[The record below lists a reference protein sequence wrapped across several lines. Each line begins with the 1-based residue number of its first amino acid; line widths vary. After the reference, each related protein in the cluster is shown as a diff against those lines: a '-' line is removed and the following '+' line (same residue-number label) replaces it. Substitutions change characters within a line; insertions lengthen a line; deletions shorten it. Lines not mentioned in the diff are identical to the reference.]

1 MTDNLSRADGAR
13 VLADLHALRAIGTY
27 KTGVHKP
34 TFSEPHLRSL
44 AWLVQR
50 LPEAGL
56 TGEIDGI
63 GNILGTSTK
72 AGPKLLAGSHLE
84 SQNHAGW
91 LDGPL
96 GVVYALEAARVIN
109 RDPNINGAVEVAS
122 WCDEEGHFG
131 HFLGSRSY
139 VGGVTEADIDAA
151 RDRNS
156 GKSMRDALR
165 DAGLAGRARARCER
179 GRHIGYLEAHIEQG
193 ETLESSGLKIGV
205 VTSIVGIWQYRI
217 TFTGEQNHAG
227 TTRMAIRRDA
237 GLALARFCVAID
249 ERFPAAC
256 GPRTVWTTGR
266 ITLDPGAPSI
276 IPGAAEMLFQI
287 RDDDPAVIAR
297 LEDLLRSMAAE
308 VDKQGRCSV
317 AVERIR
323 TGTPALMDASFQQAI
338 EQAGAACAGGRS
350 LRMPSGAGHDA
361 QVLATV
367 MPAGMLFVPS
377 IGGISHHWTE
387 NTADADIV
395 TGAEV
400 FVDACRKLLRDN
412 ENRRPHCG
420 RRSCL
425 SRFRTS
431 RLLSCLPSI
440 ADAPGAAIGLR
451 PVAELAVEFHQERNA
466 IGQPP
471 LGARRGQRE
480 ITRGPRAEHRK
491 RRRAT
496 NSADCGERDIR
507 LRIADL
513 IMGIGEFAEQVQL
526 TAIVHGEDL
535 VRPQE
540 MTQPSRLKIKQ
551 LEQKLL

>member
-1 MTDNLSRADGAR
+1 MADNSSHVDGAR
-13 VLADLHALRAIGTY
+13 VLADLNTLRSIGAY
-27 KTGVHKP
+27 KSGVHKP

-44 AWLVQR
+44 QWLVQR

-56 TGEIDGI
+56 AGDIDGI
-63 GNILGTSTK
+63 GNVVGSSTK

-84 SQNHAGW
+84 SQNFAGW

-109 RDPNINGAVEVAS
+109 SDPSIKGAVEVAA

-139 VGGVTEADIDAA
+139 VGAVTEADIDAA

-156 GKSMRDALR
+156 DRTMREALAS
-165 DAGLAGRARARCER
+165 AGLADRPRARSER

-217 TFTGEQNHAG
+217 SFTGEQNHAG
-227 TTRMAIRRDA
+227 TTRMAIRKDA
-237 GLALARFCVAID
+237 GLALARFCVDID
-249 ERFPAAC
+249 DRFPELC

-287 RDDDPAVIAR
+287 RDDDPSVIAR
-297 LEDLLRSMAAE
+297 LEDHLRSMAAD
-308 VDKQGRCSV
+308 VSAQGRCTV

-323 TGTPALMDASFQQAI
+323 TGAPALMDASFQQAI
-338 EQAGAACAGGRS
+338 ESASAALAGGRS

-367 MPAGMLFVPS
+367 MPAAMLFVPS

-387 NTADADIV
+387 NTDDDDIV
-395 TGAEV
+395 TGAQV
-400 FVDACRKLLRDN
+400 FVDACR
-412 ENRRPHCG
+412 
-420 RRSCL
+420 
-425 SRFRTS
+425 
-431 RLLSCLPSI
+431 RLLTP
-440 ADAPGAAIGLR
+440 
-451 PVAELAVEFHQERNA
+451 
-466 IGQPP
+466 
-471 LGARRGQRE
+471 
-480 ITRGPRAEHRK
+480 
-491 RRRAT
+491 
-496 NSADCGERDIR
+496 
-507 LRIADL
+507 
-513 IMGIGEFAEQVQL
+513 
-526 TAIVHGEDL
+526 
-535 VRPQE
+535 
-540 MTQPSRLKIKQ
+540 
-551 LEQKLL
+551 

>member
-1 MTDNLSRADGAR
+1 MPDRLPRVNGAR
-13 VLADLHALRAIGTY
+13 VLDDLRALRAIGPY
-27 KTGVHKP
+27 KSGVHKP

-44 AWLVQR
+44 EWLVHR

-56 TGEIDGI
+56 AGGIDGI
-63 GNILGTSTK
+63 GNVISTSSK

-109 RDPNINGAVEVAS
+109 TDPAIDGAVEVAA

-131 HFLGSRSY
+131 YFLGSRSY
-139 VGGVTEADIDAA
+139 VGAVSEADIDTA
-151 RDRNS
+151 RDRNES
-156 GKSMRDALR
+156 RTMREALAS
-165 DAGLAGRARARCER
+165 AGLAGRPRLHAER

-217 TFTGEQNHAG
+217 AFTGEQNHAG

-237 GLALARFCVAID
+237 GLALARFCVEID
-249 ERFPAAC
+249 NRFPAAC

-297 LEDLLRSMAAE
+297 LENLLRSLAAE
-308 VDKQGRCSV
+308 VDAQGRCSV
-317 AVERIR
+317 VVERIR
-323 TGTPALMDASFQQAI
+323 TGTPAWMDASFQQAI
-338 EQAGAACAGGRS
+338 EAASAAFADGKS

-361 QVLATV
+361 QVLATI
-367 MPAGMLFVPS
+367 MPSGMLFVPS

-400 FVDACRKLLRDN
+400 FVDACR
-412 ENRRPHCG
+412 
-420 RRSCL
+420 
-425 SRFRTS
+425 
-431 RLLSCLPSI
+431 RLL
-440 ADAPGAAIGLR
+440 
-451 PVAELAVEFHQERNA
+451 
-466 IGQPP
+466 
-471 LGARRGQRE
+471 AR
-480 ITRGPRAEHRK
+480 
-491 RRRAT
+491 
-496 NSADCGERDIR
+496 
-507 LRIADL
+507 
-513 IMGIGEFAEQVQL
+513 
-526 TAIVHGEDL
+526 
-535 VRPQE
+535 
-540 MTQPSRLKIKQ
+540 
-551 LEQKLL
+551 